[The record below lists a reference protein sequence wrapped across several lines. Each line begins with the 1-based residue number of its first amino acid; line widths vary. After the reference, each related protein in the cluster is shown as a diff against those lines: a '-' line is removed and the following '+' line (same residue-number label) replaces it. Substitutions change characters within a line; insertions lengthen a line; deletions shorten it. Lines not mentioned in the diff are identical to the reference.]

1 MTQTTR
7 GGQGESSDRSAEGA
21 GEGKFFMPLS
31 HELEL
36 GENACSRFLMTSPFS
51 GGSPA
56 SLACRDKDQEEKLE
70 NRGELTPNE

>member
-1 MTQTTR
+1 M
-7 GGQGESSDRSAEGA
+7 GDSSDRSAEEA

-56 SLACRDKDQEEKLE
+56 SLACRDKDQEEKYARRIE
-70 NRGELTPNE
+70 TEPNDE